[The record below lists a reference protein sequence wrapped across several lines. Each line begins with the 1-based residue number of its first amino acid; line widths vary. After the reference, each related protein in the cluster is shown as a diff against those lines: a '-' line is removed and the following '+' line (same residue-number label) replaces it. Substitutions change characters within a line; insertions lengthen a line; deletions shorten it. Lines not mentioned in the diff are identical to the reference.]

1 MGLIFI
7 SNLETLASR
16 IRKGDKRALS
26 RAITLVENQTNEG
39 TQLLNIL
46 GIPSHPKSHIIGIT
60 GAPGAGKSTLVNN
73 LIQAYL
79 SENKTV
85 GVLAVDPSSPFSGG
99 AVLGDRIRML
109 DNTLH
114 PNFFMRSMGSRGH
127 LGGLVATILET
138 LLLFEHFGFDIIIV
152 ETVGAG
158 QSEVE
163 IADFCDTTV
172 VVVVPGLGDSIQHLK
187 AGIMEI
193 ADIFVV
199 NKADLP
205 GAETVKNQIHSTLT
219 LIPSQ
224 RKIPPILLTSST
236 SGTGIDEL
244 VANLQS
250 HFEHLK
256 TTKTLPEIRKKRIR
270 KAIQNRARLKLDLI
284 IPTLGNELSE
294 QVYNNSITLD
304 EAAKLLLKE
313 LKNQL

>member
-1 MGLIFI
+1 M
-7 SNLETLASR
+7 A
-16 IRKGDKRALS
+16 
-26 RAITLVENQTNEG
+26 RAITLVENQMPEG
-39 TQLLNIL
+39 TQLLNHL
-46 GIPSHPKSHIIGIT
+46 GIPSQPKSHIIGVT
-60 GAPGAGKSTLVNN
+60 GPPGAGKSTLVNR
-73 LIQAYL
+73 LIESYL
-79 SENKTV
+79 SQNQTV

-114 PNFFMRSMGSRGH
+114 PDFFMRSMGSRGH

-172 VVVVPGLGDSIQHLK
+172 VVVVPGLGDTIQHLK

-205 GAETVKNQIHSTLT
+205 GAENVKSQIFSILT
-219 LIPSQ
+219 LIPNQ
-224 RKIPPILLTSST
+224 DRVPPILLTSST
-236 SGTGIDEL
+236 SGAGIDDL
-244 VANLQS
+244 ISNLQA
-250 HFEHLK
+250 HFSDLK
-256 TTKTLPEIRKKRIR
+256 KNSKLPAIRKKRIR
-270 KAIQNRARLKLDLI
+270 KAIQNRARLKLDKL
-284 IPTLGNELSE
+284 IPTLGKELSL
-294 QVYNNSITLD
+294 QVYNNLITL
-304 EAAKLLLKE
+304 EKATELLIQEIKE
-313 LKNQL
+313 NL

>member
-1 MGLIFI
+1 MI
-7 SNLETLASR
+7 TLAER
-16 IRKGDKRALS
+16 IRKGDKRALA
-26 RAITLVENQTNEG
+26 RAITLVENQMPEG
-39 TQLLNIL
+39 TQLLNHL
-46 GIPSHPKSHIIGIT
+46 GIPSQPKSHIIGVT
-60 GAPGAGKSTLVNN
+60 GPPGAGKSTLVNR
-73 LIQAYL
+73 LIESYL
-79 SENKTV
+79 SQNQTV

-114 PNFFMRSMGSRGH
+114 PDFFMRSMGSRGH

-205 GAETVKNQIHSTLT
+205 GAENVKSQIFSILT
-219 LIPSQ
+219 LIPNQ
-224 RKIPPILLTSST
+224 DRVPPILLTSST
-236 SGTGIDEL
+236 SGAGIDDL
-244 VANLQS
+244 ISNLQA
-250 HFEHLK
+250 HFSDLK
-256 TTKTLPEIRKKRIR
+256 KNSKLPAIRKKRIR
-270 KAIQNRARLKLDLI
+270 KAIQNRARLKLDKL
-284 IPTLGNELSE
+284 IPTLGKELSL
-294 QVYNNSITLD
+294 QVYNNLITL
-304 EAAKLLLKE
+304 EKATELLIQEIKE
-313 LKNQL
+313 NL